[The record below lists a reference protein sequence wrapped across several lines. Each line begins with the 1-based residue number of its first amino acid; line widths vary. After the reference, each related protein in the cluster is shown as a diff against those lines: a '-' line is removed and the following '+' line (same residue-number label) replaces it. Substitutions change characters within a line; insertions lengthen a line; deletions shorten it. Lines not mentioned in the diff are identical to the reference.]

1 MLSVRSFMVGE
12 DEEVWL
18 RIQNEAYRE
27 YEDVRSDTM
36 EDMEIWKKSPN
47 FDSAGMFIAELDGKP
62 VGVVNGFVDKFREE
76 KMGFLRV
83 LGVVPEFRRRG
94 VGRCLVEK
102 AVESL
107 KERGMKSIQG
117 WTREGR
123 ASCKSLLEGMGFTL
137 TRVYNAMRVD
147 LKKIPYNVG
156 EHEKLVVR
164 EMEMRKDDMELVRWL
179 NNEAFKEHFNF
190 RPHTSEEYKFWLTN
204 KPWGC
209 NILGV
214 FIAHLDEKPVG
225 YVEAGIDSKFI
236 EDKGIKRGWIL
247 SVGVLK
253 PNRTKGIGTALM
265 QHAMKFLKSEG
276 MNDVELGVD
285 DSNPTKAI
293 ELYKKMGFKI
303 VYKELTYTKKIN

>member
-1 MLSVRSFMVGE
+1 MLSVRSFIEGE

-18 RIQNEAYRE
+18 WIQNEAYRE
-27 YEDVRSDTM
+27 YEDVRPDTM
-36 EDMEIWKKSPN
+36 EDIEIWKKSPN
-47 FDSAGMFIAELDGKP
+47 FDSAEMFIAELDGRP
-62 VGVVNGFVDKFREE
+62 VGVVNGFVDRFRE
-76 KMGFLRV
+76 KIGFLRV

-94 VGRCLVEK
+94 VGRCLVER

-107 KERGMKSIQG
+107 KERGMESIQG

-123 ASCKSLLEGMGFTL
+123 GACKSLLEGMGFTL
-137 TRVYNAMRVD
+137 TRVSNAMRAD

-156 EHEKLVVR
+156 EHEGLIMR

-179 NNEAFKEHFNF
+179 NNEAFKEHLNF
-190 RPHTSEEYKFWLTN
+190 RPHTPEEYEFWLTN

-209 NILGV
+209 DILGV
-214 FIAHLDEKPVG
+214 FISYLDEKPVG
-225 YVEAGIDSKFI
+225 YVQAGIDSKFI

-247 SVGVLK
+247 SIGVLT

-265 QHAMKFLKSEG
+265 QQAMEFLKSKG
-276 MNDVELGVD
+276 MTDVELSVD
-285 DSNPTKAI
+285 NSNPTNAI

-303 VYKELTYTKKIN
+303 VYKDLTYTKKIG